1 MSVEVTAADHS
12 QIREVEISGLAF
24 AVGFF
29 FSFRLSIVLISVRLF
44 GVEPS
49 TGTALSLA
57 LELLVFGIV
66 CFATIGEKPRA
77 FRSILRLPAVQWVV
91 VFLAFSGCS
100 LLWSET
106 ASVPNSI
113 VYWLGIVVDVANVA
127 LLLSADS
134 GKNTS
139 ISLMKG
145 FIWSTCLLALIAW
158 IMPAAPDLR
167 LGDEQFFNTNEIGN
181 LCAFAIF
188 FAQYLTR
195 CQERQGGLAKLFLL
209 ITLLRSLSKTTLLA
223 FLIAESLVLILD
235 KSLTLKTRILLITFA
250 SSLVLVFAGLFEAYY
265 DVYTTT
271 GNQAETLTGRIAIWL
286 YVVTATFDHPWTLW
300 IGHGFDS
307 WWKVVPP
314 FGGELFEARHA
325 ENDLLQQFYAYGA
338 AGIVLFVGLYGS
350 LFRQLRRLP
359 QSPTK
364 ILFLCVLAFI
374 AVRGFAE
381 SDAFDLLLPL
391 WSIVLIAVLA
401 KFEGNL
407 AQCSAAVSSTADSL
421 STNPIDSLNST

>member
-1 MSVEVTAADHS
+1 MSVEVTVAGES
-12 QIREVEISGLAF
+12 QISEVETSGLAF

-29 FSFRLSIVLISVRLF
+29 FSLRLSIVLISVRLF

-57 LELLVFGIV
+57 LEFLLFGIV
-66 CFATIGEKPRA
+66 CFATVGQNPRA
-77 FRSILRLPAVQWVV
+77 FRSILRLPVVQWVL

-100 LLWSET
+100 LLWSQT
-106 ASVPNSI
+106 VSIPNSTI
-113 VYWLGIVVDVANVA
+113 YWLGIVVDVASVA
-127 LLLSADS
+127 LLLSAGS
-134 GKNTS
+134 GRDAS
-139 ISLMKG
+139 ISAMKG
-145 FIWSTCLLALIAW
+145 FIWSTCLLASIAW

-167 LGDEQFFNTNEIGN
+167 LGDEQFFNTNEIAN

-188 FAQYLTR
+188 FAQYRAR
-195 CQERQGGLAKLFLL
+195 CHQREGRLAKLFLV
-209 ITLLRSLSKTTLLA
+209 ITLFRSLSKTTLLA

-235 KSLTLKTRILLITFA
+235 KSLTRKIRILLITFA
-250 SSLVLVFAGLFEAYY
+250 FLLVLVFAGLFEAYY

-314 FGGELFEARHA
+314 FGSGLFEARHA
-325 ENDLLQQFYAYGA
+325 ENDLLQQFYAYGVV
-338 AGIVLFVGLYGS
+338 GVVLLVGLYGS
-350 LFRQLRRLP
+350 LYRQLRRLQ

-364 ILFLCVLAFI
+364 ILLLCFLAFI
-374 AVRGFAE
+374 LVRGLAE

-401 KFEGNL
+401 QFEGNL
-407 AQCSAAVSSTADSL
+407 TQSNAAVSSPATSL
-421 STNPIDSLNST
+421 SANPF